1 VRRSILLLIGAS
13 LFVFMAG
20 CADLLATAA
29 AVVNGDK
36 VGEDRFRRELEFLLA
51 DPRFAGQ
58 LPAGDAADAQR
69 EELGRRYLTFLIH
82 QQIVEDYARDR
93 DIEPDDSQVDSLLQ
107 DQVTQLG
114 GRESFAR
121 LLRRTGTSEGDVRHL
136 LEQQVLRREVAEAVV
151 AERVTDEDLQQTYG
165 QRELEFSQVHV
176 AHILVGSEAEA
187 ERIAGRATA
196 QNFADLARR
205 FSEDQ
210 ATAPNG
216 GDLGTQRAADLVGP
230 FARAALRIPVGEVGG
245 PVETEF
251 GFHVIHVIDR
261 QVQPFEEVRDQLLE
275 EVRGD
280 LFTQWLFG
288 RLRRAEIRVNPRY
301 GYFDRD
307 AGAVLERT
315 SSTPLPSPSVQLVP

>member
-1 VRRSILLLIGAS
+1 VRRTLLLLAGAT
-13 LFVFMAG
+13 VFLAG
-20 CADLLATAA
+20 CADILATAA
-29 AVVNGDK
+29 AVVDGDK
-36 VGEDRFRRELEFLLA
+36 IEEDRFRRELEFLLA
-51 DPRFAGQ
+51 DPRFASQ
-58 LPAGDAADAQR
+58 LPPGEAGQGQR

-82 QQIVEDYARDR
+82 QQIVEAYARDR
-93 DIEPDDSQVDSLLQ
+93 DIEADDAQIDTLLR

-114 GRESFAR
+114 GQESFAG

-136 LEQQVLRREVAEAVV
+136 LEQQVLRQDVAEAVV
-151 AERVTDEDLQQTYG
+151 AERVTDEDLQQTY
-165 QRELEFSQVHV
+165 QERELEFSQVHV
-176 AHILVGSEAEA
+176 AHILVGSKAEA
-187 ERIAGRATA
+187 ERIAGRVTP

-261 QVQPFEEVRDQLLE
+261 QVQPFEEVRDRLLE

-307 AGAVLERT
+307 AGAVVERT